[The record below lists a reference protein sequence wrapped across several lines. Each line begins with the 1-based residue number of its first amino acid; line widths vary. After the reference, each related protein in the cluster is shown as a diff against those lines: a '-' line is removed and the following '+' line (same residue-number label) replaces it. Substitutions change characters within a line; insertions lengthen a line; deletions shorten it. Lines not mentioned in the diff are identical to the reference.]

1 MKVWGRVYS
10 ESEFETNTKTLQ
22 IYLNPLVISLI
33 KWQFSCLILLVLIV
47 ISSIFWWPCLQ
58 QRPEVWSN
66 SWELRLI
73 ITLCRCLVSDI
84 LTKLFVSFFYRYF
97 IHFSFENLLLKKKT
111 LQSICMYWQKP
122 NSWDKVLAWKE
133 MLAKSEMR
141 LAGTIAPYILLLH
154 SKQDNISYSNQQN

>member
-33 KWQFSCLILLVLIV
+33 KWEFSCLILLVLIV

-73 ITLCRCLVSDI
+73 ITLCRCLVSFIDI
-84 LTKLFVSFFYRYF
+84 LFTSPLRIFCWR
-97 IHFSFENLLLKKKT
+97 KKT
-111 LQSICMYWQKP
+111 LQRICMYWQKP
-122 NSWDKVLAWKE
+122 NAWDKVLAWKE

-141 LAGTIAPYILLLH
+141 PAGTIAPYILLLH